1 MSQVNILVII
11 DILPAIGMGLFVTA
25 CIGNAGFP
33 FNALKQ
39 FLSLNVKILHVM
51 ALIGNRSG
59 VT

>member
-33 FNALKQ
+33 FNILKQ
-39 FLSLNVKILHVM
+39 FLSMNV
-51 ALIGNRSG
+51 
-59 VT
+59 